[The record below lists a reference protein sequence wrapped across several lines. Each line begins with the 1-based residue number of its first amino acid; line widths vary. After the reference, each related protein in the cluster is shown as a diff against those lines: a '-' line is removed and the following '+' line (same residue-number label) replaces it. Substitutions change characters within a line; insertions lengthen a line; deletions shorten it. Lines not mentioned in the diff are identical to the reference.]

1 MLILRN
7 GLYQLNKLSNHNTGL
22 VRLCSFRTILSACIV
37 IFVTLAMV
45 THTSSSF
52 VSQTSANCAFGGEC
66 VADRHTATGDAN
78 NPKSWKNTGTV
89 DTRDKYFPHK
99 QTCP

>member
-1 MLILRN
+1 MI
-7 GLYQLNKLSNHNTGL
+7 
-22 VRLCSFRTILSACIV
+22 

-45 THTSSSF
+45 TLASSSF
-52 VSQTSANCAFGGEC
+52 VSQASANCVFGGHCE
-66 VADRHTATGDAN
+66 ADRHTATGDAN

-89 DTRDKYFPHK
+89 GTGDKCFPHK

>member
-1 MLILRN
+1 M
-7 GLYQLNKLSNHNTGL
+7 
-22 VRLCSFRTILSACIV
+22 V

-45 THTSSSF
+45 TLTSSSF
-52 VSQTSANCAFGGEC
+52 ISQASANCAFGGEC

-89 DTRDKYFPHK
+89 DTSDKCFPHK

>member
-1 MLILRN
+1 MLIARN
-7 GLYQLNKLSNHNTGL
+7 GLHQLNKIFNHNKGL
-22 VRLCSFRTILSACIV
+22 VRLCSSRTILVAWMV
-37 IFVTLAMV
+37 ILVTLTMV
-45 THTSSSF
+45 TLTSSSF
-52 VSQTSANCAFGGEC
+52 ISQASANCAFGGEC

-89 DTRDKYFPHK
+89 DTSDKCFPHK